1 VALIDFILNLAGL
14 LLWLNARS
22 LRFDPLVRTS
32 VASLVGTLRRAAP
45 SRLRAWHLLLL
56 LLGLLFVRALLY
68 VQIGP
73 AVNWMP
79 NLRLGAITI
88 SFRSDIFARM
98 LLFSVMSFAV
108 TLGVFYSWLLLLS
121 LVNGRG
127 TETDSMQRLVA
138 LHLGAVGR
146 WPWPVRLILP
156 LAIVVLCWLGLAV
169 LLAQW
174 NLLPPTV
181 SFTHRLEQG
190 VVLGLGVYLTW
201 KFVIATVLVLFLL
214 SSYVYFGNQPYWV
227 FVNATGLNLVRPL
240 AWLPVRVGKVD
251 FTPVIVIALV
261 FVASEFAERGL
272 NLLYRR
278 LPI

>member
-1 VALIDFILNLAGL
+1 MAIIDFILNLAGL

-22 LRFDPLVRTS
+22 LGFDPLVRTS
-32 VASLVGTLRRAAP
+32 AASLAGTLRRAAP
-45 SRLRAWHLLLL
+45 SRLRAWHILVLLI
-56 LLGLLFVRALLY
+56 GLLFLRALLY
-68 VQIGP
+68 AQIGP

-88 SFRSDIFARM
+88 SFRSDVFARM
-98 LLFSVMSFAV
+98 LLFSIMSFGV

-121 LVNGRG
+121 LVNGRD
-127 TETDSMQRLVA
+127 TETDSLQRLVA

-146 WPWPVRLILP
+146 WPWPLRLVLP
-156 LAIVVLCWLGLAV
+156 LVIVVIFWLGLAV
-169 LLAQW
+169 LLARW
-174 NLLPPTV
+174 NLMPPTV

-190 VVLGLGVYLTW
+190 VVLGLGAYLTW

-214 SSYVYFGNQPYWV
+214 SSYIYFGNQPYWA
-227 FVNATGLNLVRPL
+227 FINLTGLNMVRPL
-240 AWLPVRVGKVD
+240 GWLPARVGKVD
-251 FTPVIVIALV
+251 FIPVLEIALV